1 MEYSADE
8 NKEIVLKRLRKMKD
22 PYAMRRKTYNEL
34 MELCDN
40 DNTKLNRLIMVA
52 TSRVDGLAL

>member
-40 DNTKLNRLIMVA
+40 DNTKLNRLIIVA
-52 TSRVDGLAL
+52 TSRVDGLVL